1 MSTTSATPEP
11 VRQAAAEAIGT
22 MLLVAG
28 VVGSGIMAQGL
39 THDPALALLC
49 NTVATGALLTVLILI
64 FAPVSGAHFNPA
76 VTLAMFTRGEITS
89 SRALLYVTSQII
101 GGACGTVLAHAMF
114 ALPLISMGVHARS
127 GTGQWIAEGVAT
139 FGLLLT
145 IFGSRAGGYR
155 KVAVS
160 VGLYIAAA
168 YWFTSSTSF
177 ANPAVTIAR
186 ALTPT
191 FAGIRPADA
200 VAFVLIQFAAAPFA
214 AFAARWLFGDSPTA
228 ETGTPRSGPA

>member
-1 MSTTSATPEP
+1 M
-11 VRQAAAEAIGT
+11 RQAAAEALGT

-28 VVGSGIMAQGL
+28 VVGSGIMAQHL
-39 THDPALALLC
+39 TQDGALALLC

-76 VTLAMFTRGEITS
+76 VTLALFTRGEIAAP
-89 SRALLYVTSQII
+89 RALLYGASQIS
-101 GGACGTVLAHAMF
+101 GGVCGTFLSHAMF
-114 ALPLISMGVHARS
+114 ALPILATGIKIRA
-127 GTGQWIAEGVAT
+127 GTGQWLGEGVAT

-145 IFGSRAGGYR
+145 IFGCRAGGYR
-155 KVAVS
+155 IVAGA

-191 FAGIRPADA
+191 FTGIRPVDAPAFVAVQFA
-200 VAFVLIQFAAAPFA
+200 VAPVAAL
-214 AFAARWLFGDSPTA
+214 AARWLFAAREVDSA
-228 ETGTPRSGPA
+228 SL